1 MNVLDDKF
9 NALLQAKRQQ
19 VRAILDEKETKKL
32 ERAREKSLAALDAMD
47 SDSETEKDT
56 KTGANAGT
64 GARLDFA
71 TNKIV
76 NDMKQHDIMRKKKSK
91 RATEP

>member
-47 SDSETEKDT
+47 SDSETEKDA
-56 KTGANAGT
+56 KT

-91 RATEP
+91 RAAEP